1 MDKTEM
7 QIVTSTGYEVGV
19 RTIGPN
25 AVGMA
30 LDVLKQGDVNAP
42 CAMKVTQVDAKGN
55 SNIVEISGT
64 ALGCAVN
71 MVAACE
77 TGLVKTK
84 RPLDAGRLEAIK
96 RARLM
101 IRAAEQKEE
110 QVGKQLEE
118 LEAAKQAAEAAK
130 QAAEAA
136 QKAAEKQAAEKQA
149 AMTPER
155 KHLEGLTDAQV
166 KELLELKEAMEL
178 ADAAVSGEEKADD
191 K

>member
-30 LDVLKQGDVNAP
+30 LDVLKHGDVNAP

-130 QAAEAA
+130 QAAE
-136 QKAAEKQAAEKQA
+136 KQAAEKQA

-178 ADAAVSGEEKADD
+178 ADAAASGEEKADD